1 MSTSKKVIKNDQDT
15 KKESTYDSSKGRM
28 CFGEIYENTNDEA
41 KLRMLEEEIE
51 IDKAKGKKGK
61 IEFSKDIIE

>member
-1 MSTSKKVIKNDQDT
+1 MSTFEKITKNDHDT

-41 KLRMLEEEIE
+41 KLHMLEEEIE
-51 IDKAKGKKGK
+51 IDKTKNKKGK